1 MAFPGPPGQSQLDTE
16 DLDEEERKALA
27 EVSKMLGENSQTSEW
42 EGAKTYIYGSYYRI
56 YYGSYYGSY
65 MTILCID
72 GSYYL

>member
-1 MAFPGPPGQSQLDTE
+1 MSPWVSQAGPPGQSQLDTE

-42 EGAKTYIYGSYYRI
+42 EGAKTYIDGS

-65 MTILCID
+65 TTILCID